1 MISALLAGLLLQ
13 TGTYDDMVQL
23 RAYLGM
29 SYPAVIQSLNE
40 KNLILLRNTEVLAPI
55 QAADIRSH
63 MKVPD
68 VLPAA
73 NVLSAKIDN
82 VGQGIVT
89 FLFEDDFITEQ
100 VNFVFCPVQQDAPA
114 RVMAVQVL
122 LDDRRAVRDAVNT
135 LQLIYQLPPPLRP
148 TPLNPYQVAL
158 MYPVR
163 PDLPLTIWN
172 LGAAEAIYQPIPGQK
187 LISGQLW
194 ITDKTI
200 AADCMNIP
208 NL

>member
-1 MISALLAGLLLQ
+1 MISALLVGLLMQ

-23 RAYLGM
+23 RRYLGM
-29 SYPAVIQSLNE
+29 SYQAVVQSLNA
-40 KNLILLRNTEVLAPI
+40 KNQLLLRNTEVLAPA
-55 QAADIRSH
+55 QAADMRAH
-63 MKVPD
+63 MKAPD
-68 VLPAA
+68 TVSAG

-100 VNFVFCPVQQDAPA
+100 VNFVFCPVQQDGPE

-135 LQLIYQLPPPLRP
+135 LQLIYQLPLPLRP
-148 TPLNPYQVAL
+148 TPLNPYQLAL
-158 MYPVR
+158 MYPIR

-172 LGAAEAIYQPIPGQK
+172 LGSTEALFQPIPAQK
-187 LISGQLW
+187 LITGQLW

>member
-1 MISALLAGLLLQ
+1 MISALLVGLLMQ

-23 RAYLGM
+23 RGYLGM
-29 SYPAVIQSLNE
+29 SYPAIVQSLNE
-40 KNLILLRNTEVLAPI
+40 KNQILLRNTEVLAPA
-55 QAADIRSH
+55 QAADMRAH
-63 MKVPD
+63 MKAPD
-68 VLPAA
+68 TLPAA
-73 NVLSAKIDN
+73 NVFSAKIDN

-135 LQLIYQLPPPLRP
+135 LQLIYQLPPPLQP
-148 TPLNPYQVAL
+148 TPLNPYQLAL
-158 MYPVR
+158 MYPIR
-163 PDLPLTIWN
+163 PDLPITIWN
-172 LGAAEAIYQPIPGQK
+172 LGPAEAIFQAIPGQK

-200 AADCMNIP
+200 ATDCMNVP